1 MSTPSKPNVLT
12 RLVAPLLSIPLRF
25 KITIPYLVVA
35 ILLAGLAT
43 WLVSQSF
50 AKTLQDRFR
59 GQLVDSYATAS
70 DALFQFESNQLA
82 AERAVARTDGVSQAV
97 ISHDTEILETLVR
110 PIAANSR
117 LTSVQVLDV
126 RGQLLYSFQSAPAD
140 NEPVPDYAS
149 WPAVQRVLSGA
160 SDTLGDKYVAVVE
173 TAGVAALYTVGPVR
187 EGEQL
192 VGAVLVGALLP
203 NVLEIATSSSLA
215 NISVF
220 APDGQLAATTFSGGF
235 QTPNLGAD
243 VMAAVAAGGANRLQS
258 RLYTLGSREYS
269 EAVGPLILRGEPSGW
284 LLGVSL
290 PRSLVTE
297 NDELS
302 PLELGSWFALGV
314 LAVIGL
320 GVLVAQLIAIPV
332 FDLMRASAEV
342 AQGHF
347 DVKVTGMAR
356 DELGVL
362 GRRFNQMAQDLQ
374 QREVMREI
382 FGRVVSEEVRE
393 AMLDGQ
399 IGLGGEVK
407 IVTVL
412 FADIRNFT
420 AFSEQYS
427 PPEVVTLLNSYF
439 AVVTGV
445 IREAG
450 GFVNKFGGD
459 SLLAIFGAPV
469 TVPPAESA
477 RKALRAAL
485 AISTRLAEFNAG
497 RAQNGDAPIRIG
509 IGINTGEVVTGNI
522 GSEERYEY
530 TVIGDTVN
538 IASRVQG
545 LTTQFRA
552 SNVLITDASLKALKE
567 LTDLVVVDHGNIAL
581 KGKRKRV
588 RVYGVLG
595 VFSMKDHL
603 QSWMGRAPRRQV
615 LEALFLHCRGFSAG
629 SVASAV
635 GVSRSTVSRWLRRA
649 AENFDLA
656 AGELRAEFGLSE
668 NELSRLAPTGL
679 LVGDSAVPL
688 H

>member
-1 MSTPSKPNVLT
+1 MTAPTKPTALT

-59 GQLVDSYATAS
+59 GQLIDSYATAS

-82 AERAVARTDGVSQAV
+82 AERTVARTDGVSQAV
-97 ISHDTEILETLVR
+97 ISRDKGALETLVR

-117 LTSVQVLDV
+117 LASVHVLDA
-126 RGQLLYSFQSAPAD
+126 RGQLLYSFQSAPAE
-140 NEPVPDYAS
+140 NQPVTDFAS

-160 SDTLGDKYVAVVE
+160 SDSLGDKYVAVVE
-173 TAGVAALYTVGPVR
+173 TGGVPALFTVGPVK

-192 VGAVLVGALLP
+192 VGAVLVGAPLP
-203 NVLEIATSSSLA
+203 KVLEAATSSSLA

-220 APDGQLAATTFSGGF
+220 APDGQPAATTFSGGF
-235 QTPNLGAD
+235 QTPSLGAD

-258 RLYTLGSREYS
+258 RLYTLGTREYS
-269 EAVGPLILRGEPSGW
+269 EALGPLILRGEPSGW

-302 PLELGSWFALGV
+302 PLELGVWFTLGV

-320 GVLVAQLIAIPV
+320 GVVVAQVIAIPV
-332 FDLMRASAEV
+332 FDLVRASAEV

-356 DELGVL
+356 DELGLL
-362 GRRFNQMAQDLQ
+362 GRRFNQMAQELR

-393 AMLDGQ
+393 AMLEGQ

-420 AFSEQYS
+420 TFSEQYS

-485 AISTRLAEFNAG
+485 AISIQLAEFNAR
-497 RAQNGDAPIRIG
+497 RAQNDDAPIRIG

-522 GSEERYEY
+522 GSEERFEY

-538 IASRVQG
+538 VASRVQS
-545 LTTQFRA
+545 LTTQFPET
-552 SNVLITDASLKALKE
+552 NVLITDASLQALSE
-567 LTDLVVVDHGNIAL
+567 LTDLVVVDHGKIAL

-595 VFSMKDHL
+595 VFSMKDHRHDWL
-603 QSWMGRAPRRQV
+603 GRVRRRQF
-615 LEALFLHCRGFSAG
+615 LEALFLYCRGFSARAI
-629 SVASAV
+629 ASAI
-635 GVSRSTVSRWLRRA
+635 GVSRSTVSRWIHRA
-649 AENFDLA
+649 SENFDLA
-656 AGELRAEFGLSE
+656 ADELRGEFGLSE
-668 NELSRLAPTGL
+668 IELSRLAPT
-679 LVGDSAVPL
+679 AR
-688 H
+688 